1 MNGPNRPDRWRID
14 MNEQE
19 QLKQLKE
26 EYENMDSHY
35 SVLNNI
41 VFGGRKNVS
50 DESKRN
56 HGSDPT

>member
-26 EYENMDSHY
+26 EYENMIYINFHMER
-35 SVLNNI
+35 I
-41 VFGGRKNVS
+41 FGLLWL
-50 DESKRN
+50 
-56 HGSDPT
+56 

>member
-1 MNGPNRPDRWRID
+1 
-14 MNEQE
+14 
-19 QLKQLKE
+19 
-26 EYENMDSHY
+26 MDSHY

-56 HGSDPT
+56 HGSDPSLTADASDRFD